1 METEKVKDAA
11 EAQATELEGKL
22 DAAAREK
29 KVELENQA
37 LAQATPFFNN
47 NAGNNK
53 TIVSTTEVVENSIS
67 KIAGGTLVESVT
79 TTTTTTLNNGSNPA
93 PPATPRQPLASDHPS
108 LDLEN
113 EDIRKMTEIVRQISS
128 PPPGEPEIQL
138 KMVDRCGTDE
148 EEDVS
153 PPPTHT
159 GQLSYVDEQQQ
170 QQV

>member
-1 METEKVKDAA
+1 MDTEKVKDAA

-29 KVELENQA
+29 KVELETQA

-128 PPPGEPEIQL
+128 PPPG
-138 KMVDRCGTDE
+138 
-148 EEDVS
+148 
-153 PPPTHT
+153 
-159 GQLSYVDEQQQ
+159 
-170 QQV
+170 